1 MPASRRFPLVLIG
14 AFLALYLV
22 WGSTYLFIR
31 IGVESWPPLLM
42 AGVRFVVAGS
52 LLYGFLRW
60 RGVPAPTWPQW
71 RAAGAIGFLLLSCGN
86 GGVTLAEHAGV
97 ASGVAALAIATVPL
111 FTLLFGLLW
120 GQRNTRLE
128 WAGILMGLAGIALLN
143 LGSNLQASP
152 MGSALILFAAASWA
166 FGSVW
171 SKSLPLPSGAMASA
185 AEMLAGGAALLIG
198 SALSGERM
206 TQMPTAAGWAALAY
220 LVFFGSILAFSA
232 YMYLLKNVRPA
243 AATSYAYVNPA
254 VAVLLGIVFAGERI
268 GVEECMA
275 MAVIIG
281 AVVLIGLPQWR
292 MAPGTPAA
300 TEPLKE
306 QACK

>member
-1 MPASRRFPLVLIG
+1 MPASRRIPWLLIG

-31 IGVESWPPLLM
+31 IGVESWPPMLM
-42 AGVRFVVAGS
+42 AGVRFLIAGS

-60 RGVPAPTWPQW
+60 RGAPAPTWPQW

-86 GGVTLAEHAGV
+86 GGVTVAEHAGV
-97 ASGVAALAIATVPL
+97 ASGVAALAVATVPL
-111 FTLLFGLLW
+111 FTLLFGLLF
-120 GQRNTRLE
+120 GHRNSKLE
-128 WAGILMGLAGIALLN
+128 WAGIALGLLGIALLN

-152 MGSALILFAAASWA
+152 IGAALIIFAAASWA

-171 SKSLPLPSGAMASA
+171 SKSLPLPQGPMASA
-185 AEMLAGGAALLIG
+185 AEMLVGGAVLLLG
-198 SALSGERM
+198 SLLSGERM
-206 TQMPTAAGWAALAY
+206 TQVPSAAGWGALAY

-232 YMYLLKNVRPA
+232 YMYLLKHVRPA

-254 VAVLLGIVFAGERI
+254 VAVRPGILFAGEQI
-268 GVEECMA
+268 GAEECVA

-292 MAPGTPAA
+292 KSAKPVL
-300 TEPLKE
+300 PLKGE
-306 QACK
+306 ICK

>member
-1 MPASRRFPLVLIG
+1 MSSSRRFPLLLVG

-31 IGVESWPPLLM
+31 IGVESWPPMLM
-42 AGVRFVVAGS
+42 AGVRFVIAGS

-97 ASGVAALAIATVPL
+97 ASGVAALAVATVPL
-111 FTLLFGLLW
+111 FTLVFGLFF
-120 GQRNTRLE
+120 GHRNSRLE
-128 WAGILMGLAGIALLN
+128 WAGIALGLVGIGMLN
-143 LGSNLQASP
+143 MGSNLQASP
-152 MGSALILFAAASWA
+152 MGAALILFAAAAWA

-171 SKSLPLPSGAMASA
+171 SKSLPLPQGAMASA
-185 AEMLAGGAALLIG
+185 AEMLVGGAALLIG
-198 SALSGERM
+198 SAVSGERL
-206 TQMPTAAGWAALAY
+206 TQMPTAAGWGALAY
-220 LVFFGSILAFSA
+220 LVFFGSILAFSS
-232 YMYLLKNVRPA
+232 YMYLLKHVRPA

-254 VAVLLGIVFAGERI
+254 VAVLLGIVFAGEQI
-268 GVEECMA
+268 GAEECVA

-292 MAPGTPAA
+292 KAPESPV
-300 TEPLKE
+300 PLKE
-306 QACK
+306 GVCK

>member
-1 MPASRRFPLVLIG
+1 MSSSRRFPLLLVG

-31 IGVESWPPLLM
+31 IGVESWPPMLM
-42 AGVRFVVAGS
+42 AGVRFVIAGS

-97 ASGVAALAIATVPL
+97 ASGVAALAVATVPL
-111 FTLLFGLLW
+111 FTLVFGLFF
-120 GQRNTRLE
+120 GHRNSRLE
-128 WAGILMGLAGIALLN
+128 WAGIALGLVGIGMLN
-143 LGSNLQASP
+143 MGSNLQASP
-152 MGSALILFAAASWA
+152 MGAALILFAAAAWA

-171 SKSLPLPSGAMASA
+171 SKSLPLPQGAMASA
-185 AEMLAGGAALLIG
+185 AEMLVGGAALLIG
-198 SALSGERM
+198 SAVSGERL
-206 TQMPTAAGWAALAY
+206 TQMPTAAGWGALAY
-220 LVFFGSILAFSA
+220 LVFFGSILAFSS
-232 YMYLLKNVRPA
+232 YMYLLKHVRPA

-254 VAVLLGIVFAGERI
+254 VAVLLGIVFAGEQI
-268 GVEECMA
+268 GAEECVA

-292 MAPGTPAA
+292 KAP
-300 TEPLKE
+300 E
-306 QACK
+306 QPVPPNGEMCK